1 MQIEKIKINGF
12 GNLENK
18 EIDLKENINIITGK
32 NEARKIH
39 IIKIHNS
46 LPLWCKPKQKRKR
59 NL

>member
-32 NEARKIH
+32 NETRKIY
-39 IIKIHNS
+39 IIKIYNI
-46 LPLWCKPKQKRKR
+46 LFLWSKPK
-59 NL
+59 

>member
-39 IIKIHNS
+39 IIKIHNI
-46 LPLWCKPKQKRKR
+46 LPLWRKPK
-59 NL
+59 

>member
-46 LPLWCKPKQKRKR
+46 LPLWCKPK
-59 NL
+59 